1 MNWYD
6 SLRSEARPPSK
17 SAVDIAKELD
27 AYNEPWIPKEMDIA
41 DPVVQPVAPSPI
53 LARNVKAVILR
64 AISSATSLSC
74 AITSVYFSY
83 LWFIASQPRFIASI
97 MSVTIVA
104 TLTTAPELSITLAR
118 KRSFA
123 GAFIVMAIAL
133 VAMLFSMSSTVGGIY
148 NARTESIRTVSEIT
162 GEASSLLAGYES
174 ARSEIDLLNERI
186 KRLSTALETDQ
197 QSVASYQGS
206 IDKALA
212 DGTDPSARSVQLF
225 VSNRNYAINRANAAR
240 AEIKAAEE
248 RIAVLIP
255 VAASGSIQRATEEK
269 AERKDFNLW
278 LGERFGVS
286 QDQMEFIMAVF
297 PAIFIDVVAPAMLAV
312 AFSL

>member
-1 MNWYD
+1 VNWYD
-6 SLRSEARPPSK
+6 SLRPEQLKPQPPSR
-17 SAVDIAKELD
+17 SAVNIAKELD
-27 AYNEPWIPKEMDIA
+27 AYNEPQVPTEMDIA
-41 DPVVQPVAPSPI
+41 EPVIQPPL
-53 LARNVKAVILR
+53 LARDFKAVILR
-64 AISSATSLSC
+64 TISAATATSC

-118 KRSFA
+118 KKSFA

-148 NARTESIRTVSEIT
+148 NARTESVRVEAVASR
-162 GEASSLLAGYES
+162 GEEHLLAES
-174 ARSEIDLLNERI
+174 SGADATIALLQERI
-186 KRLSTALETDQ
+186 QRLSTALETDQ

-206 IDKALA
+206 IDRALA
-212 DGTDPSARSVQLF
+212 EGVDPSARSVQLF
-225 VSNRNYAINRANAAR
+225 VSNRNYAINRANVAR
-240 AEIKAAEE
+240 QTIQEAEE
-248 RIAVLIP
+248 RIAVLLP
-255 VAASGSIQRATEEK
+255 VAASGSVQRAAEAK

>member
-1 MNWYD
+1 MWLSD
-6 SLRSEARPPSK
+6 AGKPVRKAVREISADVLGEEPMADVIQEVPVELPP
-17 SAVDIAKELD
+17 L
-27 AYNEPWIPKEMDIA
+27 
-41 DPVVQPVAPSPI
+41 
-53 LARNVKAVILR
+53 LARDIKATLLR
-64 AISSATSLSC
+64 TISATTSTSC
-74 AITSVYFSY
+74 AVTSVYFSY

-97 MSVTIVA
+97 MAVTIVA

-118 KRSFA
+118 KKSYI
-123 GAFIVMAIAL
+123 GACIVMAIAL

-148 NARTESIRTVSEIT
+148 NARTESIRVT
-162 GEASSLLAGYES
+162 ALLDGDAQMDHAAHES
-174 ARSEIDLLNERI
+174 AAQEIDLLNERI
-186 KRLSTALETDQ
+186 KRLSMALETDQ

-240 AEIKAAEE
+240 KEIQDAEE
-248 RIAVLIP
+248 RIAVLLP
-255 VAASGSIQRATEEK
+255 VAASGSVQRAAAEK

>member
-1 MNWYD
+1 MWLSDAGKPINKAV
-6 SLRSEARPPSK
+6 REI
-17 SAVDIAKELD
+17 SADVLGEDLALD
-27 AYNEPWIPKEMDIA
+27 VPIKATPAQDP
-41 DPVVQPVAPSPI
+41 PVVPVINGNLRA
-53 LARNVKAVILR
+53 AILR
-64 AISSATSLSC
+64 TISTATSASC

-97 MSVTIVA
+97 MAVTIVA

-118 KRSFA
+118 NKSYI

-148 NARTESIRTVSEIT
+148 NARSASIKADTRLVPEEMGSQ
-162 GEASSLLAGYES
+162 ADALA
-174 ARSEIDLLNERI
+174 ARAEIDLLNERI

-197 QSVASYQGS
+197 QSVTSYQGS

-240 AEIKAAEE
+240 KEISETEE

-255 VAASGSIQRATEEK
+255 LAASGSVQRAAEEK